1 MATIVQQH
9 KGIFIICVVLVV
21 LFSFVVFEILS
32 VVYGGATVP
41 TPTIPRDPVVQGSGP
56 ALKYVVMGDSTA
68 VAQGADYAQG
78 YAMATTGH
86 LAKNYT
92 VTMLN
97 VGVSGARAKDM
108 TSDQLEKARAQ
119 KPDVVLI
126 AVGGNDVTHL
136 TSAKSVEHS
145 IKTAVTQLIETNCN
159 LKIVVTGVP
168 QMGSVPRFPQP
179 LQSTARLR
187 TTQLNKMFDQLVNVQ
202 GLTFA
207 RIAEQT
213 GQQFKDDPTL
223 FAQDKFHPNAQGYA
237 VWTPVLN
244 HALDEALASQPS
256 HCPKD

>member
-1 MATIVQQH
+1 MATLVQQH
-9 KGIFIICVVLVV
+9 KGIFIICVVLVL
-21 LFSFVVFEILS
+21 LFGFVVFEVLS
-32 VVYGGATVP
+32 VVYGGTSVP
-41 TPTIPRDPVVQGSGP
+41 TPTIPREPIVQGSGP
-56 ALKYVVMGDSTA
+56 ALKYVVMGDSSA
-68 VAQGADYAQG
+68 VAQGADYSEG
-78 YAMATTGH
+78 YAIATTDH

-108 TSDQLEKARAQ
+108 TGEQLEKAQAQ

-136 TSAKSVEHS
+136 SSAKSVEQS
-145 IKTAVTQLIETNCN
+145 IKTAVNQLIQTNCD

-179 LQSTARLR
+179 LQAVAGLR
-187 TTQLNKMFDQLVNVQ
+187 TTQLNKVFDQLVNAQ
-202 GLTFA
+202 SLTFA

-213 GQQFKDDPTL
+213 GRQFKDDPTL
-223 FAQDKFHPNAQGYA
+223 FAQDKFHPNARGYA

-244 HALDEALASQPS
+244 QALDAALTSQPS